1 MKQFNSQNGLAHRTL
16 CWMIGL
22 LIFLSLSGLGRLQ
35 AQEVTGSISGTVQD
49 RSGAVIPNATIVAK
63 RMESQS
69 RFSTTTNSLGLYS
82 FPALPIGTYQITA
95 QAQGFQKYVGS
106 GLKMNVNDHLQL
118 DITLQVGSM
127 TESVEVA
134 AQPTAVNT
142 ESSTVGELV
151 NGDQVQ
157 ELPLNGRNF
166 IALTT
171 LVPGT
176 APGGAG
182 GLDTFD
188 VGLVGGA
195 SLSINGNASNGNLWL
210 VNGVNNLDIGSN
222 RTLLVF
228 PSVDSISEFTILR
241 NNYSAEFGYAA
252 GGIVN
257 VVTKSGAQSFHGDVF
272 EFLRNDRLDATDPI
286 LQAKNKLRY
295 NNYGWTLGGPF
306 FIPNHYNTDKTKDF
320 FFFSQEWRRQV
331 RGGTVTMNVP
341 SSRQRAGILDPSC
354 SNPNSPSPC
363 VPQPPDRQEIAA
375 ITPGSN
381 PPMVEPNEGPY
392 CLSGV
397 TAPCIVAPGQ
407 SPAPGTTPI
416 QFDPNAEAELARYPL
431 PNTVSTAGSP
441 NLIASKPASTKWR
454 EESARWDHAFN
465 EKTTL
470 WLNWIH
476 DTWAQENTNALW
488 GDAAN
493 PTIGSDW
500 SQPSN
505 VATAHLVR
513 TWNSRMLS
521 SFQFNYSDNFIDWLS
536 AKSCPA
542 SLCSRQGFTY
552 KEIFPET
559 NGQFPTLW
567 GTGDGFS
574 TLWHVPPYNNRTD
587 ILQWSGDFD
596 YVFGKHT
603 LKTGAGAL
611 RLRKPAPS
619 VAWNPTAGDLFA
631 GNLHDFL
638 LGQVAE
644 YDETKSQN
652 LVPTRWNNGAV
663 YVQDTYKLFSNLT
676 LNLGLRWQVLGQPY
690 SATNNISNF
699 YPNLWNPAQA
709 PTLIPSGEVIQG
721 TGNPLNGLVSPQSPG
736 VNRSLVDNHYK
747 DWEPRL
753 GFAYDPFRHGQFVL
767 RGGFGIY
774 HAQDSV
780 DHLVNIGGNPP
791 QNASVT
797 LVNTSFSAIGPPPPG
812 SPQGAV
818 SLVALDRNRRNPASY
833 QYSFGFQYALPSD
846 TTLELNYVG
855 SHETDLGRNRDI
867 NQVPS
872 SAQLAVFNGMS
883 STLFRPFVGYDII
896 MLNERAGFARYNSLQ
911 LFVNHRLRHG
921 LQVQGAYTFAHSIS
935 DSSNEQNGA
944 NANPVQDAFHP
955 ERDKSWSN
963 IDQPQAL
970 VINYIWDIPLFRGQ
984 TGFKGQTLGGWQL
997 SGVNS
1002 FSSGLPASAC
1012 LLSDNAGLGAEFLS
1026 NGCERPNLVA
1036 SPNLGSGSRTVAR
1049 YFNTSA
1055 FILPPTGTFGDAAK
1069 NVIRLPGIN
1078 NWDFAVSK
1086 KFRTPWLG
1094 GALFDQ
1100 SGGLQFTAQFFNV
1113 WNHTQFSGLDTS
1125 FGDPGFGRL
1134 TSVRL
1139 PREIQFGLKFM
1150 W

>member
-1 MKQFNSQNGLAHRTL
+1 MKRLKSENRAANRVLGRVLSS
-16 CWMIGL
+16 L
-22 LIFLSLSGLGRLQ
+22 LLLSLAGAGHVE

-49 RSGAVIPNATIVAK
+49 RSGAVIPNVTVIAK

-69 RFSTTTNSLGLYS
+69 RLSTTTNSLGLYS
-82 FPALPIGTYQITA
+82 FPVLPIGTYEITA
-95 QAQGFQKYVGS
+95 QAQGFQKYLGS
-106 GLKMNVNDHLQL
+106 GLKLNVNDYLRL
-118 DITLQVGSM
+118 DITLEVGSM

-157 ELPLNGRNF
+157 QLPLNGRNF

-176 APGGAG
+176 APGSAG

-188 VGLVGGA
+188 VGLTGGA
-195 SLSINGNASNGNLWL
+195 SLSVNGNASNGNLWL

-257 VVTKSGAQSFHGDVF
+257 VVTKSGAQAFHGTLF
-272 EFLRNDRLDATDPI
+272 EFLRNDKLDATDPF
-286 LQAKNKLRY
+286 LKAAGQKKNELRY
-295 NNYGWTLGGPF
+295 NNYGWTLGGPV
-306 FIPNHYNTDKTKDF
+306 FIPDHYNTDRTKDF
-320 FFFSQEWRRQV
+320 FFFSQEWRREV

-341 SSRQRAGILDPSC
+341 SLRQRAGILDPSC
-354 SNPNSPSPC
+354 SNPKSPSPC
-363 VPQPPDRQEIAA
+363 MAQPGDPKEIAV
-375 ITPGSN
+375 N
-381 PPMVEPNEGPY
+381 EPNDGPY
-392 CLSGV
+392 CQSGV
-397 TAPCIVAPGQ
+397 TAPCITAPGQ
-407 SPAPGTTPI
+407 TPAPGTTPI
-416 QFDPNAEAELARYPL
+416 QFDPNTEAELARYPL
-431 PNTVSTAGSP
+431 PNTTGVP
-441 NLIASKPASTKWR
+441 NLVASKPVFTKWR
-454 EESARWDHAFN
+454 EESARWDHVLN
-465 EKTTL
+465 DKTTL

-476 DTWAQENTNALW
+476 DTWAQDNTNSLW
-488 GDAAN
+488 GDTPN

-521 SFQFNYSDNFIDWLS
+521 SFQFNYSDNFIDWTS
-536 AKSCPA
+536 AKSCPV

-574 TLWHVPPYNNRTD
+574 ALWHVPPYTNRTD
-587 ILQWSGDFD
+587 ILQWNGDFN

-603 LKTGAGAL
+603 LKIGAAML

-619 VAWNPTAGDLFA
+619 VAWNPTAGDMFA

-638 LGQVAE
+638 LGQLAE

-652 LVPTRWNNGAV
+652 MVPTRWNNEAV
-663 YVQDTYKLFSNLT
+663 YVQDTYKLLSNLT

-690 SATNNISNF
+690 SAINNISNF
-699 YPNLWNPAQA
+699 YPNLWDSAQA
-709 PTLIPSGEVIQG
+709 PTLNSSGEVTQG
-721 TGNPLNGLVSPQSPG
+721 TGNSLNGLVSPKSPG
-736 VNRSLVDNHYK
+736 VNRSLVNNHYR
-747 DWEPRL
+747 DWEPRV
-753 GFAYDPFRHGQFVL
+753 GFAYDPLRRGKFVL
-767 RGGFGIY
+767 RGGFGMY

-791 QNASVT
+791 QNESVT

-812 SPQGAV
+812 SAQGAV
-818 SLVALDRNRRNPASY
+818 SLVALDRNRRNPTSF

-846 TTLELNYVG
+846 TTFELNYVG
-855 SHETDLGRNRDI
+855 SHEIDLGRNRDI
-867 NQVPS
+867 NQVPL
-872 SAQLAVFNGMS
+872 SAQLAVANGTA

-911 LFVNHRLRHG
+911 LFLNHRLRHG

-944 NANPVQDAFHP
+944 NANPIQDAFHP
-955 ERDKSWSN
+955 ERDKGWSN

-970 VINYIWDIPLFRGQ
+970 VINYIWDIPVFHGQ
-984 TGFKGQTLGGWQL
+984 EGLKGQAFGGWQL
-997 SGVNS
+997 SGISS

-1012 LLSDNAGLGAEFLS
+1012 LLFDNAGLGSEFLS
-1026 NGCERPNLVA
+1026 NGCERPNLIA
-1036 SPNLGSGSRTVAR
+1036 APNLSRGSRTASH

-1055 FILPPTGTFGDAAK
+1055 FILPPPGTFGDAAK
-1069 NVIRLPGIN
+1069 NVIRLPGVN

-1094 GALFDQ
+1094 GSLFQ
-1100 SGGLQFTAQFFNV
+1100 ESGGLQFTAQFFNV
-1113 WNHTQFSGLDTS
+1113 WNHEQFSGLNTS
-1125 FGDPGFGRL
+1125 FGDPGFGKV

-1139 PREIQFGLKFM
+1139 PREIQFGLKFL